1 MTTRSVGDRLRSTRK
16 RRGLTQRELATLAGV
31 SLSLVRKLE
40 QGEQRDTRLET
51 LRKFAAALRVPTSDL
66 IDGPPADED
75 EQDAG
80 EQWEPVRRALQGL
93 HAGQP
98 AEAPTVQGVTDALSA
113 AIPLFS
119 ADRYTELSAAL
130 PPLLRDADELGA
142 DARPVRAR
150 LLHHVGWLLTQ
161 TRQFDT
167 AEVALQRA
175 LDDASDRLDAAATVN
190 TLAWLRI
197 RQGRIGETVALA
209 SEWADEVEPRMSR
222 ATMAELSAWGWL
234 LVRLS
239 AAASRNAQ
247 PGDAEDALR
256 LARTAAVAMG
266 AEYAPATDFLRA
278 FGPLTVAMKRAE
290 NAMVEDKPD
299 RVLAMSAKIPLQDM
313 RPTSNNRNRHLLDVA
328 KARVALRQ
336 HAEAFDVLQDVRRG
350 APEWL
355 PNQRY
360 ARDIFG
366 QIVTRRRT
374 LTPDMREFAD
384 FVHLAV

>member
-1 MTTRSVGDRLRSTRK
+1 MRSTRK

-66 IDGPPADED
+66 IDGPPADDD

-93 HAGQP
+93 HDGQP

-119 ADRYTELSAAL
+119 ADRYAELSAAI

-150 LLHHVGWLLTQ
+150 LLHHVGWLMTQ
-161 TRQFDT
+161 TRQFDA
-167 AEVALQRA
+167 AEMALQRA
-175 LDDASDRLDAAATVN
+175 LDAASDRLDAAATVN

-336 HAEAFDVLQDVRRG
+336 HAEAFDVLQDVRRN